1 MFAIRVAQIH
11 TWWEMSLEVHSH
23 ISAAV
28 YITFLMELHPA
39 FPIRTLFFMNKGHGI
54 GITKKTRVAV
64 EGTQLSPLVIKQT
77 TWQDSNALKH
87 QQGRNQRWKRSIRS
101 MELSAGLRHL
111 TGQLPHYLHRAP
123 TNRTFSSILHNTI
136 SEAAPLLAAGLAWYL
151 LPAS

>member
-1 MFAIRVAQIH
+1 MGNVFGGAQPH
-11 TWWEMSLEVHSH
+11 LRSCLHH
-23 ISAAV
+23 ISDGA
-28 YITFLMELHPA
+28 PPC
-39 FPIRTLFFMNKGHGI
+39 FPHTYFVFHEQRSWHWHH
-54 GITKKTRVAV
+54 KKTRVAV

-101 MELSAGLRHL
+101 MELSAGPRHL

-123 TNRTFSSILHNTI
+123 TNCTFSSILHNTV